1 MQSKLYDVVILAGG
15 KGSRIKKFSKFKP
28 KPLINIGKI
37 NFLQILIQNL
47 SKFNIRKIFIM
58 AGYKGN
64 QIKKKFHKK
73 KINCVDI
80 ECIVEKKT
88 LGTGGCLR
96 LIKNKVSNKFFIVN
110 GDTFFDINL
119 DQIYKNKILDHQFY
133 ICLTKNKNYKSN
145 KQLILL
151 GLKNKKIFFKNS
163 STLINGGTYLLNKK
177 TLKKFSNK
185 KFSLESF
192 LNKEIKKGN
201 CFGNY
206 YNEYFIDIGTP
217 KNLKLAQSEL
227 VNYLKKPALFLDR
240 DKTLIEDNGYTYKIK
255 DLRFIKKTL
264 RFIKKFK
271 NFYFF
276 IVTNQSGIARG
287 YFTENDFFKFQL
299 HLKQKLIHKK
309 IYIDYLIFCP
319 FLRDAKIN
327 KYRKNSSYR
336 KPGNSMIKFLEKAF
350 FINKKKSIMIGNS
363 LSDER
368 CAKRSKLRFI
378 NIQDI

>member
-1 MQSKLYDVVILAGG
+1 MQSKLYDVIILAGG
-15 KGSRIKKFSKFKP
+15 KGSRIKKFTKFKP
-28 KPLINIGKI
+28 KPLVNIRKI

-58 AGYKGN
+58 AGYKGS

-96 LIKNKVSNKFFIVN
+96 LVKNKVSNKFFIVN
-110 GDTFFDINL
+110 GDTFFDVNL

-133 ICLTKNKNYKSN
+133 ICLTKNENYKSN
-145 KQLILL
+145 KQLISL
-151 GLKNKKIFFKNS
+151 GLKNKKICFKNTS
-163 STLINGGTYLLNKK
+163 PLINGGIYLFNKK

-201 CFGNY
+201 CLGNY
-206 YNEYFIDIGTP
+206 FNEYFIDIGTP

-240 DKTLIEDNGYTYKIK
+240 DQTLIEDKGYTYKIK

-271 NFYFF
+271 NFYIF

-287 YFTENDFFKFQL
+287 YYTENDFFKFQSY
-299 HLKQKLIHKK
+299 LKEKLIHKK
-309 IYIDYLIFCP
+309 IYIDYLKFCP

-327 KYRKNSSYR
+327 KYRKNSKYR

-363 LSDER
+363 LSDEK
-368 CAKRSKLRFI
+368 CAEKSKLRFI
-378 NIQDI
+378 NVQDI